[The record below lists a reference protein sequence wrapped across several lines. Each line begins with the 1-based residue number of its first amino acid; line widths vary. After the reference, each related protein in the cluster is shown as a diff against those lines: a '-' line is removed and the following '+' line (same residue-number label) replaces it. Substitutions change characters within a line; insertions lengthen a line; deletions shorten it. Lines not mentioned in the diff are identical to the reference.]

1 MIIVTGGA
9 GFIGSALVWEL
20 NRRGRED
27 IVVVDHLGSG
37 DKWRNLV
44 PLRFLDYLEKDDFL
58 ALVRAG
64 RTPAGGNGVEA
75 ILHMGACSATTELD
89 ATYLVRNNYEYTKEL
104 ALYALQQGARF
115 IYASSAAT
123 YGDGA
128 DGFRDDETALATLR
142 PLNVYGYSKQL
153 FDLWARQ
160 NGLLERI
167 AGLKF
172 FNVFGPNEQHKGEMR
187 SLVAK
192 AYGQIVATGRL
203 QLFKSHR
210 DGYADG
216 EQQRD
221 FVYVKDAVA
230 MALHFL
236 QHPGC
241 NGIFNIGSGRAQTW
255 NSLSRAIFAALGR
268 PEQVQYIEMPAEIRE
283 KYQYYTCADTARL
296 RAAGYAGEPTP
307 LAEAVRDYVVNYLV
321 PDKRLGA

>member
-27 IVVVDHLGSG
+27 IVVVDHLVCS
-37 DKWRNLV
+37 DKWKNLV

-64 RTPAGGNGVEA
+64 RTPAGGGGVEA

-128 DGFRDDETALATLR
+128 GGFGDDETALATLR
-142 PLNVYGYSKQL
+142 PLNIYGYSKQL

-160 NGLLERI
+160 NGLLDRV

-192 AYGQIVATGRL
+192 AYEQIVATGRL
-203 QLFKSHR
+203 GLFKSHR

-241 NGIFNIGSGRAQTW
+241 NGLFNIGSGRAQTW
-255 NSLSRAIFAALGR
+255 NSLARAIFMALDR
-268 PEQVQYIEMPAEIRE
+268 PLQIDYLEMPAAVRD
-283 KYQYYTCADTARL
+283 KYQYYTCADTAKL
-296 RAAGYAGEPTP
+296 RAAGYAGEATP
-307 LAEAVRDYVVNYLV
+307 LTDSVRDYVVNYLV
-321 PDKRLGA
+321 PGKQLGA

>member
-27 IVVVDHLGSG
+27 IVVVDHLGCG

-64 RTPAGGNGVEA
+64 RAPAGENGVEA

-115 IYASSAAT
+115 VYASSAAT

-128 DGFRDDETALATLR
+128 GGFVDDETALATLR
-142 PLNVYGYSKQL
+142 PLNIYGYSKQI

-192 AYGQIVATGRL
+192 AYEQIVATGRL
-203 QLFKSHR
+203 GLFKSHR

-241 NGIFNIGSGRAQTW
+241 NGLFNIGSGRAQTW
-255 NSLSRAIFAALGR
+255 NSLARAIFVALDR
-268 PEQVQYIEMPAEIRE
+268 PVQIDYLEMPAAIRD
-283 KYQYYTCADTARL
+283 KYQYYTCADTAKL
-296 RAAGYAGEPTP
+296 RAAGYVGEATP
-307 LAEAVRDYVVNYLV
+307 LTEAVADYVINYLV
-321 PDKRLGA
+321 PGKQLGA